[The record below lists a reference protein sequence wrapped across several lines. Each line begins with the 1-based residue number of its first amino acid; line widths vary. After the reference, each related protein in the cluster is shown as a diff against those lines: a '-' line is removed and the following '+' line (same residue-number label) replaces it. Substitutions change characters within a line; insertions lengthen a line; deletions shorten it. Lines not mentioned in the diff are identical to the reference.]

1 MAENILLIEVSKMKI
16 KKGTYCAV
24 FVILAV
30 SLFLK
35 CQTLSSIIISDEDE
49 IKIGNKF
56 KQQIIADTVQYP
68 LYSARPGADLRVV
81 KYIDSIGQMIAR
93 LQDDRKSL
101 EFTFTVIDDTL
112 VNAFAIPG
120 GHVFVYTGLLKRAE
134 NGAEVA
140 GVLAH
145 EIGHITKYHG
155 KKMLASQGVVNFVNT
170 ILFGD
175 SASVTSTVTYLLENM
190 AFLKYSRTNEYQ
202 ADSCSVAYTTRA
214 GINPR
219 GMYSFL
225 QKLGENASAFEK
237 YSEPFSTHPDIQ
249 KRLDN
254 VQQVISKTSNVPAVG
269 EKMYASEY
277 AVIRSAVGK

>member
-1 MAENILLIEVSKMKI
+1 MKI
-16 KKGTYCAV
+16 KKCSGCAV
-24 FVILAV
+24 LVIMVV
-30 SLFLK
+30 SLFLS
-35 CQTLSSIIISDEDE
+35 CQTLSSIIISDDDE

-56 KQQIIADTVQYP
+56 KQQIVADTVQYP

-81 KYIDSIGQMIAR
+81 KYIDSVGQMIAR
-93 LQDDRKSL
+93 IQDDRKSI
-101 EFTFTVIDDTL
+101 EFSFTVIDDTL

-175 SASVTSTVTYLLENM
+175 SASVSSTVTTLLENM

-202 ADSCSVAYTTRA
+202 ADSCSAAYTTRA

-254 VQQVISKTSNVPAVG
+254 VDEVIKKTSNVPAVG
-269 EKMYASEY
+269 EKMYTSEY
-277 AVIRSAVGK
+277 AAIRAAVGK

>member
-1 MAENILLIEVSKMKI
+1 MKT
-16 KKGTYCAV
+16 KTYAPFAV
-24 FVILAV
+24 MVVTF
-30 SLFLK
+30 FLS
-35 CQTLSSIIISDEDE
+35 CQTLSSIIISDDDE

-56 KQQIIADTVQYP
+56 KQQIVADTVQYP
-68 LYSARPGADLRVV
+68 LYSARPDADVHVV
-81 KYIDSIGQMIAR
+81 KYIDSIGQLLAGI
-93 LQDDRKSL
+93 QGDRKSL

-120 GHVFVYTGLLKRAE
+120 GHVFVYTGLLKKAE

-175 SASVTSTVTYLLENM
+175 SATVTSTVTTLLENM
-190 AFLKYSRTNEYQ
+190 AFLKYSRSNEYQ

-225 QKLGENASAFEK
+225 QKLGENATAFEK

-254 VQQVISKTSNVPAVG
+254 VQQVIDKTSNVPVVG
-269 EKMYASEY
+269 EKMYAIEY
-277 AVIRSAVGK
+277 ADIRASAGK